1 MDPRHASHH
10 DRTRTTTGKDTTRRA
25 GFCPPRNARRVAH
38 GGGIMTRRSAGR
50 MAAVIGAGALAI
62 GGWMSPPP
70 QARAGDTPPVAA
82 IAAPPSTPSAGDEA
96 DRIRRPAPRSP
107 GASRGGPWWMGA
119 TGVVVVFAGLG
130 YAVWAARQGTLRL
143 PRHRT
148 PRGLEVVG
156 RTALTPRHQ
165 VHLLRAGDRIL
176 LIGTGPGG
184 SPAFLGEWTGP
195 DPAPPPASPQRA
207 GGGA

>member
-1 MDPRHASHH
+1 MMV
-10 DRTRTTTGKDTTRRA
+10 G
-25 GFCPPRNARRVAH
+25 
-38 GGGIMTRRSAGR
+38 
-50 MAAVIGAGALAI
+50 GALALVAALLAP
-62 GGWMSPPP
+62 S
-70 QARAGDTPPVAA
+70 ARAEDAPPVAA
-82 IAAPPSTPSAGDEA
+82 IAAPGSRAAAIPKD
-96 DRIRRPAPRSP
+96 DLIRRPASRPAV
-107 GASRGGPWWMGA
+107 ASARGGSWWLGSA
-119 TGVVVVFAGLG
+119 GVVAVFAGLG

-143 PRHRT
+143 PRT

-156 RTALTPRHQ
+156 RAALTPRHQ

-195 DPAPPPASPQRA
+195 DPAVPAPRRA